1 MTSGIMFNIHQKRWL
16 GKHFSQLWRFA
27 ICGGSGF
34 ALDLGS
40 LTLFVEYAH
49 IDPRIAVILSSV
61 VGATFV
67 FFANKFFTFNNREHK
82 TGRQAFKFFMVYGVS
97 IIGNAAIA
105 NFMLLLGAQYLVAKI
120 VAVAIGAL
128 WNYALSHGFVFKK
141 KENVDVV
148 VA

>member
-1 MTSGIMFNIHQKRWL
+1 MLCSVAMSLLHSSTVH
-16 GKHFSQLWRFA
+16 KHFSQLWRFV

-40 LTLFVEYAH
+40 LTLFVEYAK

-67 FFANKFFTFNNREHK
+67 FFANKFFTFKNRERK
-82 TGRQAFKFFMVYGVS
+82 TGSQVMKFILVYGVS
-97 IIGNAAIA
+97 IIGNSLIA
-105 NFMLLLGAQYLVAKI
+105 NALLLIGLNYLFAKI
-120 VAVAIGAL
+120 IAVGIGAL

-141 KENVDVV
+141 KEDIDVV
-148 VA
+148 VV